1 MNRLEKI
8 NELIEKYSLKENT
21 RRRDVLFKRYF
32 IFNELRVYGLSL
44 SMIGEIFGKNHA
56 TVLNGLRVH
65 KDMLSYRDAD
75 YASETAAIQAEL
87 AGLEFAWISS
97 PFKRDRYYDLKEDIL
112 QAKNFITFKRI
123 QRRVKMGFYEKNST
137 FVGDR
142 AANTVETDQTAREGG
157 LLCSEVISNQQAR
170 NS

>member
-8 NELIEKYSLKENT
+8 NELIEKHSLKENT

-32 IFNELRVYGLSL
+32 IFNELRTYGLSL
-44 SMIGEIFGKNHA
+44 TMIGEIFGKNHA

-75 YASETAAIQAEL
+75 YISETSIIQSDLE
-87 AGLEFAWISS
+87 GLEFAWISS
-97 PFKRDRYYDLKEDIL
+97 PFRRDRYYDLKEDIL
-112 QAKNFITFKRI
+112 EAKNYNTFKRI

-142 AANTVETDQTAREGG
+142 AADTVETDQKVGE
-157 LLCSEVISNQQAR
+157 
-170 NS
+170 

>member
-8 NELIEKYSLKENT
+8 NELIEKYGLKHVT

-32 IFNELRVYGLSL
+32 IFNELRTYGLSL
-44 SMIGEIFGKNHA
+44 TMIGEIFGKNHA
-56 TVLNGLRVH
+56 TVLHGLRVH

-75 YASETAAIQAEL
+75 YVSETACIQADLE
-87 AGLEFAWISS
+87 GLEFAWIST

-112 QAKNFITFKRI
+112 EAKNYSTFKRI

-142 AANTVETDQTAREGG
+142 AANTVETDQKTREGG
-157 LLCSEVISNQQAR
+157 LLCSEVISNQQAG